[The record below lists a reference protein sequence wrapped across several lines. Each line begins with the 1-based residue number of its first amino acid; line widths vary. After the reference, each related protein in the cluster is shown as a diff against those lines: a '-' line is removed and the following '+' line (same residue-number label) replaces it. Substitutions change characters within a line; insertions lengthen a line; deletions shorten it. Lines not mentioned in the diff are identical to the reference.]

1 MFHNSHSWA
10 NIFAQSIPFT
20 GNPLFVWQLQ
30 NSVLPKG
37 KLQKTVELRGLNMW
51 AQLEHTPTDTKFKV

>member
-1 MFHNSHSWA
+1 MFHNNHSWV

-37 KLQKTVELRGLNMW
+37 KLQKKLTSE
-51 AQLEHTPTDTKFKV
+51 D